1 MIMRKHLA
9 AGFLVIALLGLAG
22 CESLLEDALIDQA
35 REDCKQEPDPLRRES
50 CVNRAE
56 DQVQGQRR

>member
-1 MIMRKHLA
+1 MRRHLA
-9 AGFLVIALLGLAG
+9 AGFVAMALLGLAG

-50 CVNRAE
+50 CVTRAE
-56 DQVQGQRR
+56 DQIQRERR